1 MEANII
7 ETFKMQKKKKIKKK
21 NGSLKIFHVD
31 FARFMFKMLVLF
43 KSISLEGKQRKT
55 SCGMEV
61 YDFMR
66 FLFYDFT
73 ILCMFFINV

>member
-1 MEANII
+1 
-7 ETFKMQKKKKIKKK
+7 
-21 NGSLKIFHVD
+21 
-31 FARFMFKMLVLF
+31 MFKMLVLF